1 MRKTLLF
8 VLLTCFV
15 LAATN
20 VMAAD
25 VKIGYID
32 LQKAINSSVAGQS
45 AKEQINKKFQTY
57 EGEVDS
63 RKAELQKAKEDLE
76 KQALLLSDD
85 ARASK
90 ERDYQSKVKD
100 FQRFAKDIQDELQ
113 SIDSDLTRKIL
124 GEVVKVARDL
134 GEKEKYTV
142 ILEKSESSLVY
153 ADPGIDLTDRVIK
166 LYDASKK

>member
-8 VLLTCFV
+8 VLLICFT
-15 LAATN
+15 LLSGN

-32 LQKAINSSVAGQS
+32 LQKAINSSDSGQA
-45 AKEQINKKFQTY
+45 AKEKINKKFQEY

-63 RKAELQKAKEDLE
+63 RKAELQKAKEELE
-76 KQALLLSDD
+76 KQTLLLSDE
-85 ARASK
+85 ARSAK

-113 SIDSDLTRKIL
+113 AIDSDLTKKIL

-134 GEKEKYTV
+134 GEKEKFTA
-142 ILEKSESSLVY
+142 IFEKSESSLVY

-166 LYDASKK
+166 LYNASNK